1 MNIRLNKIS
10 IRNFKGIKELDI
22 NFNGKNTNIYGD
34 NATGKTSIFDAFLW
48 ALFNKN
54 SAGKSDFS
62 YKPFDKN
69 GQEIHFLNTEVQLEL
84 SINGITKILK
94 KASSENWV
102 KKRGNAQQVYEGN
115 VSSYWID
122 EVPVRLSEYQRMIT
136 DIIPEQ
142 KFKMITN
149 PLFFNTQMS
158 PDEQR
163 TVISSIAEINNL
175 TNEELMKQNEE
186 FTWLCEK
193 LNGHSVEDFIKIV
206 KQTLKKLNDELEE
219 IPSRIDEINRTMIS
233 VTDEDLSAANST
245 ISACQIQKD
254 LINKSINEVK
264 ERAKQNSETIQ
275 LLSIKE
281 NELQELKKLI
291 YKEKNADVEK
301 ARVDIEIKINESE
314 NNIKILNNK
323 KEMLERNISTRKTN
337 IEQLRKNFDVENEKE
352 FVDSN
357 NYICPVCNREFENKD
372 EMQNV
377 AKEKF
382 MSLKRKTLEE
392 INIQGKALTD
402 LVQADEKELVKISE
416 EITKIENELPSLK
429 IQAETLKDKEINYS
443 EDDRYMILEQ
453 EIENLKE
460 KVNAIVIEKTSD
472 KEEKLQEL
480 ENKIE
485 SSKTVIAKK
494 DAQIKAE
501 ERIKELLENE
511 KVLADKIQEQEKYR
525 EAVEEFSKYKINLL
539 EEKINQNFEIVKF
552 KLFEQQING
561 GMKEVCYATV
571 DGVPFSDLNSA
582 MKINAGLDIIKTL
595 TNFYDVQA
603 PIFIDNKETVNK
615 LIDIETQ
622 LITLIVSSDEKL
634 RMEVL

>member
-22 NFNGKNTNIYGD
+22 DFNGKNTNIYGD

-94 KASSENWV
+94 KASTENWV

-122 EVPVRLSEYQRMIT
+122 EVPVKLSEYQRIIT

-219 IPSRIDEINRTMIS
+219 IPSRIDEINRTMIN
-233 VTDEDLSAANST
+233 VTDEELSAANST

-254 LINKSINEVK
+254 LINKSINDVK

-281 NELQELKKLI
+281 NELLELKKSI

-301 ARVDIEIKINESE
+301 ARVDLEIKINESE

-402 LVQADEKELVKISE
+402 LVQADEKELVEISE

-429 IQAETLKDKEINYS
+429 IQVETLKDKEINYS

-460 KVNAIVIEKTSD
+460 QVNAIVIEKTSD

-595 TNFYDVQA
+595 SNFYDVQA

-615 LIDIETQ
+615 LINIETQ

>member
-22 NFNGKNTNIYGD
+22 DFNGKNTNIYGD

-62 YKPFDKN
+62 YKPFDKD

-94 KASSENWV
+94 KASTENWV

-122 EVPVRLSEYQRMIT
+122 EVPVKLSEYQRMIT

-163 TVISSIAEINNL
+163 TVISSIAEINNV

-219 IPSRIDEINRTMIS
+219 IPSRIDEINRTMIN
-233 VTDEDLSAANST
+233 VTDEELSAANST

-254 LINKSINEVK
+254 LINKSINDVK

-275 LLSIKE
+275 LLSTKE

-301 ARVDIEIKINESE
+301 ARVDLEIKINESE

-323 KEMLERNISTRKTN
+323 KEMLERNISTRKAN

-357 NYICPVCNREFENKD
+357 DYICPVCNREFENKD
-372 EMQNV
+372 EMKNI

-382 MSLKRKTLEE
+382 MALKRKTLEE

-429 IQAETLKDKEINYS
+429 IQVEALKDKEINYS

-460 KVNAIVIEKTSD
+460 KVNAIVFEKTSD

-511 KVLADKIQEQEKYR
+511 KVIADKIQEQEKYR

-561 GMKEVCYATV
+561 GIKEVCYATV

>member
-1 MNIRLNKIS
+1 MDIRLNKIS

-22 NFNGKNTNIYGD
+22 DFNGKNTNIYGD

-94 KASSENWV
+94 KASTENWV

-122 EVPVRLSEYQRMIT
+122 EVPVKLSEYQRMIT

-219 IPSRIDEINRTMIS
+219 IPSRIDEINRTMIN
-233 VTDEDLSAANST
+233 VTDEELSAANST

-254 LINKSINEVK
+254 LINKSINDVK

-281 NELQELKKLI
+281 NELLELKKSI

-301 ARVDIEIKINESE
+301 ARVDLEIKINESE

-402 LVQADEKELVKISE
+402 LVQADEKELVEISE

-429 IQAETLKDKEINYS
+429 IQVETLKDKEINYS

-460 KVNAIVIEKTSD
+460 QVNAIVIEKTSD

-539 EEKINQNFEIVKF
+539 EEKINHNFEIVKF

-595 TNFYDVQA
+595 SNFYDVQA

-615 LIDIETQ
+615 LINIETQ

>member
-22 NFNGKNTNIYGD
+22 DFNGKNTNIYGD

-84 SINGITKILK
+84 NINGMTKILK
-94 KASSENWV
+94 KASTENWV

-122 EVPVRLSEYQRMIT
+122 EVPVKLSEYQRMIT

-323 KEMLERNISTRKTN
+323 KEMLERNVSTRKTN

-402 LVQADEKELVKISE
+402 LVQADEKEIVKISE

-429 IQAETLKDKEINYS
+429 IQVETLKDKEINYS

-460 KVNAIVIEKTSD
+460 KVNAIVIEKISD

-561 GMKEVCYATV
+561 GIKEVCYATV

>member
-94 KASSENWV
+94 KASTENWV

-122 EVPVRLSEYQRMIT
+122 EVPVKLSEYQRMIT

-219 IPSRIDEINRTMIS
+219 IPSRIDEINRTMIN
-233 VTDEDLSAANST
+233 VTDEEFSAANST

-254 LINKSINEVK
+254 LINKSINDVK

-301 ARVDIEIKINESE
+301 ARVDLEIKINESE

-429 IQAETLKDKEINYS
+429 IQAETLKDEEINYS